1 MDKVLARFF
10 IEEIS
15 SAVSQEEYPSVLL
28 GPLAKLRSFTLDEN
42 VTVFFFLA
50 VHRLLQGRSVHGKLL
65 VDCMI
70 NSDNGGL
77 STASVA
83 LCIIIIMMFWAL
95 LLSLKNPPPLLLCSR
110 QQTPLGYLLSSV

>member
-15 SAVSQEEYPSVLL
+15 SAVSQEECPRVLL
-28 GPLAKLRSFTLDEN
+28 GPLTKLRSFTLDEN
-42 VTVFFFLA
+42 VTVFFFMA
-50 VHRLLQGRSVHGKLL
+50 VHRLLQGRSEYVVHGKLL

-77 STASVA
+77 STALECSSLHYYYHA
-83 LCIIIIMMFWAL
+83 LGL
-95 LLSLKNPPPLLLCSR
+95 
-110 QQTPLGYLLSSV
+110 THYLA

>member
-15 SAVSQEEYPSVLL
+15 SAVSQEEYPCVLL
-28 GPLAKLRSFTLDEN
+28 GSLAKLRSFTLDEN

-50 VHRLLQGRSVHGKLL
+50 VHRLLQGRVYGKLL

-77 STASVA
+77 STALECSSLHYYYHA
-83 LCIIIIMMFWAL
+83 LGL
-95 LLSLKNPPPLLLCSR
+95 
-110 QQTPLGYLLSSV
+110 THYLA